1 MAQISMVSIASQG
14 AEKGKGTHRATSII
28 VMHPKWLHP
37 NKVSWALDVTTQ
49 PPNPLRVPSVAK
61 PRTREAITSIE
72 HRSKLG

>member
-49 PPNPLRVPSVAK
+49 PPNPLKIIDEYTKNILLSRGK
-61 PRTREAITSIE
+61 KKR
-72 HRSKLG
+72 